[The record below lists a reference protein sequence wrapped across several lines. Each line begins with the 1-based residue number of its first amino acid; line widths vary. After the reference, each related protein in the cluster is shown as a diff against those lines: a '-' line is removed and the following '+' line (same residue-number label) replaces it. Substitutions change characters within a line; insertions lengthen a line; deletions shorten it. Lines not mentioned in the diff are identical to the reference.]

1 MIIAEW
7 PAGKLGAR
15 RIVVFSP
22 HPDDDVIA
30 MGGTIRRL
38 VEQDN
43 EVHVAYQTSGNIAV
57 SDEDIA
63 DYIQRHP
70 ELHLMG
76 GDKQTAEHICL
87 ADKLRVGTL
96 VRQEEALSA
105 CSSNGIPEQ
114 QVHFL
119 NLPFYETGRVEKL
132 PVGEQDIAIVR
143 KLLHQVQP
151 HQIYVAGDFADPHGT
166 HRKCTEAVFSAIG
179 QERKMGE
186 KWIGDCRIWMYNG
199 AWDEWKIEDIDMCVP
214 LTSEELMAKRRAIQK
229 HRSQMENAPYK
240 GDDERLF
247 WQRSEQRNRATAERV
262 HQLGFPRYEAL
273 EAFKEYKK

>member
-1 MIIAEW
+1 MRIAEW

-57 SDEDIA
+57 SDEDIS

-70 ELHLMG
+70 ELHLLDD
-76 GDKQTAEHICL
+76 DKQGVGGIRL

-96 VRQEEALSA
+96 VRQEEAFAA
-105 CSSNGIPEQ
+105 CSSNGIPGQ

-132 PVGEQDIAIVR
+132 PVGEQDIAIIR

-166 HRKCTEAVFSAIG
+166 HRKCTEAVFSAID

-186 KWIGDCRIWMYNG
+186 NWIGDCRIWMYNG

-262 HQLGFPRYEAL
+262 HQLGFPKYEAL

>member
-38 VEQDN
+38 VEQGN

-57 SDEDIA
+57 SDEDIV
-63 DYIQRHP
+63 DYIHRHP
-70 ELHLMG
+70 EENLITWNQQNIASLSL
-76 GDKQTAEHICL
+76 E
-87 ADKLRVGTL
+87 DKLTIATL
-96 VRQEEALSA
+96 VRQEEALAA
-105 CSSNGIPEQ
+105 CACNGIPRL

-119 NLPFYETGRVEKL
+119 NLPFYETGKVEKL
-132 PVGEQDIAIVR
+132 PVGEQDIAIIR
-143 KLLHQVQP
+143 KLLHLVEP

-166 HRKCTEAVFSAIG
+166 HRKCTEAVFSAIA
-179 QERKMGE
+179 QEQAAQE
-186 KWIGDCRIWMYNG
+186 NWVDDCRVWMYNG
-199 AWDEWKIEDIDMCVP
+199 AWDEWKIDDIDMCVP
-214 LTSEELMAKRRAIQK
+214 LTADELMAKRHAIQM

-240 GDDERLF
+240 GNDERLF
-247 WQRSEQRNRATAERV
+247 WQRSEHRNRATAEQV
-262 HQLGFPRYEAL
+262 HQLGFPKYEAL
-273 EAFKEYKK
+273 EAFVEYKK